1 MKKWIVLIGLVMS
14 IYFAACKKA
23 EDPLPITFFD
33 STFQDGTDDW
43 TGDFAYYKSGQDS
56 AVAFKVSL
64 ANIPAR
70 TDSTLRG
77 LRVEGTNTGDS
88 LFWFIKRK
96 ITGLDPTLTY
106 KVAYRINL
114 STSYPDTIGSAGRI
128 TYIKAGAS
136 TQEPKK
142 VLTSN
147 YYNTSVLKGQIGKN
161 GTEMLVLGNAGN
173 KIDSVAYR
181 SIVRDNA
188 NLAVEVKPNAAGEI
202 WLCVGAETTYK
213 GKLLLFFDRIYAAVS
228 EKRAY

>member
-1 MKKWIVLIGLVMS
+1 MKKWIVLVGLIIA
-14 IYFAACKKA
+14 IYFVACNNAA
-23 EDPLPITFFD
+23 DPLPITFFD
-33 STFQDGTDDW
+33 STFQEGTDDW
-43 TGDFAYYKSGQDS
+43 TGDFAYYESGQDS
-56 AVAFKVSL
+56 SVKFNISL
-64 ANIPAR
+64 ANIPFR

-114 STSYPDTIGSAGRI
+114 STSYPDTVGSSGRI

-136 TQEPKK
+136 MEEPKK
-142 VLTSN
+142 VLSSG
-147 YYNTSVLKGQIGKN
+147 YYNTSILKGAIGRN
-161 GTEMLVLGNAGN
+161 GTEMLLLGNAGN
-173 KIDSVAYR
+173 KLDSVAYR

-202 WLCVGAETTYK
+202 WLCVGTETKYK
-213 GKLLLFFDRIYAAVS
+213 GQILLFFDRIYAAVS
-228 EKRAY
+228 EKRDY

>member
-1 MKKWIVLIGLVMS
+1 MKKWIVLVGLIIA
-14 IYFAACKKA
+14 IYFVACNNAA
-23 EDPLPITFFD
+23 DPLPITFFD
-33 STFQDGTDDW
+33 STFQEGTDDW
-43 TGDFAYYKSGQDS
+43 TGDFAYYESGQDS
-56 AVAFKVSL
+56 SVKFNISL
-64 ANIPAR
+64 ANIPFR

-114 STSYPDTIGSAGRI
+114 STSYPDTVGSSGRI

-136 TQEPKK
+136 TEEPKK
-142 VLTSN
+142 VLSSG
-147 YYNTSVLKGQIGKN
+147 YYNTSILKGAIGRN
-161 GTEMLVLGNAGN
+161 GTEMLLLGNAGN
-173 KIDSVAYR
+173 KLDSVAYR

-202 WLCVGAETTYK
+202 WLCVGTETKYK
-213 GKLLLFFDRIYAAVS
+213 GQILLFFDRIYAAVS
-228 EKRAY
+228 EKRDY